1 MNDDLLTAKEISTRY
16 KVSYITVF
24 RWIKAG
30 KLPAFKVGKQYRVK
44 QEDLDAFIEESKP
57 ERKKL

>member
-44 QEDLDAFIEESKP
+44 QEDLDSFIESSKP